1 MRNILLAI
9 SVAVLPATIATAE
22 PTRGKKPDKP
32 PASGRQVPLKG
43 AGAGNACAT
52 YGPGFVKIE
61 GTETCMKIGGAVGI
75 GVGTSSGSGNWK

>member
-43 AGAGNACAT
+43 AGAGNDCAT
-52 YGPGFVKIE
+52 FGAGFVKIE

-75 GVGTSSGSGNWK
+75 GAGTGGR

>member
-1 MRNILLAI
+1 MRNILLVI
-9 SVAVLPATIATAE
+9 SVVVLPATIATAE

-43 AGAGNACAT
+43 AGNACAT

-75 GVGTSSGSGNWK
+75 GIGTSSGGR